1 MSGKIKHP
9 IRADWWSKTL
19 AGAILGWTLAL
30 AVAGIFAW
38 AGPGGI
44 DAPNKTQFVMWM
56 IAPLWM
62 LVFSLSYLFR
72 SGLRAALWLGAANA
86 LAYALLFSLRG
97 VPSFS

>member
-1 MSGKIKHP
+1 MSGKHP

-30 AVAGIFAW
+30 AIAGIFAW

-44 DAPNKTQFVMWM
+44 AAPNKTQFVMWM
-56 IAPLWM
+56 IAPVWM

-72 SGLRAALWLGAANA
+72 SGLRAVLWLGAANA
-86 LAYALLFSLRG
+86 LAYALFFSIRG

>member
-1 MSGKIKHP
+1 MSGKNKNT

-19 AGAILGWTLAL
+19 AGCILGWTLAL

-38 AGPGGI
+38 AGPGGA

-56 IAPLWM
+56 IAPVWM

-72 SGLRAALWLGAANA
+72 SGARALLWLGAANA

-97 VPSFS
+97 VPAFS